1 MEPDAAP
8 ADNSIVNE
16 TWILID
22 ERTGLH
28 VGWYFWLRVLDEV
41 NRAARYGSPFG
52 LLLLD
57 LEGDAAPGRHG
68 VEDAESRVP
77 SAIRTTDLGG
87 LLGPGRV
94 GVLLVQQDAKS
105 AELARERIL
114 GRLDKS
120 SPAGVSWAPRL
131 YVYPDDGA
139 EISNLLTAG
148 WAERQHGGPPP
159 AERLPA

>member
-1 MEPDAAP
+1 
-8 ADNSIVNE
+8 VNE

-22 ERTGLH
+22 EDTGLH

-41 NRAARYGSPFG
+41 NRASRYGSPFG

-57 LEGDAAPGRHG
+57 LEGEPAGQRRG
-68 VEDAESRVP
+68 VEDAESKVP
-77 SAIRTTDLGG
+77 AAIRSTDLAG

-120 SPAGVSWAPRL
+120 SPAGVRWSPRL

-148 WAERQHGGPPP
+148 WAERQQAGPPP
-159 AERLPA
+159 GERLPA